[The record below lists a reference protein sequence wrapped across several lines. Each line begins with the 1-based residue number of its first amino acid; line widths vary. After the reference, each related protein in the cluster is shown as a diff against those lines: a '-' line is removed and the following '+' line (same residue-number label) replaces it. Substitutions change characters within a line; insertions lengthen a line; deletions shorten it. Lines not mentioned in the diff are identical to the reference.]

1 MTITAL
7 KKELYKTIDAIED
20 NAILEAVYT
29 ILKPKSVTK
38 KVMVPM
44 SKTEFLNRN
53 DVIRIPGCP
62 ANPIWS
68 HVSSTILFAFV
79 SEANWKS

>member
-1 MTITAL
+1 MTNTAL

-29 ILKPKSVTK
+29 ILKSKSVTK
-38 KVMVPM
+38 KVLVPM

-53 DVIRIPGCP
+53 ATSQKDIENGNLVTH
-62 ANPIWS
+62 AAFKKQ
-68 HVSSTILFAFV
+68 FA
-79 SEANWKS
+79 K

>member
-29 ILKPKSVTK
+29 ILKLKGATQ
-38 KVMVPM
+38 KVIKPM
-44 SKTEFLNRN
+44 SKTEFLKRN
-53 DVIRIPGCP
+53 
-62 ANPIWS
+62 A
-68 HVSSTILFAFV
+68 SSQKDIDNGNLVTHASLKKQFV
-79 SEANWKS
+79 KSK

>member
-38 KVMVPM
+38 KVMVQM
-44 SKTEFLNRN
+44 SKTEFLIRN
-53 DVIRIPGCP
+53 TASQKDIENGNLI
-62 ANPIWS
+62 S
-68 HVSSTILFAFV
+68 HKALKKQFA
-79 SEANWKS
+79 KTK